1 MSNRDRSEPPAGDE
15 QTEAP
20 STRRSS
26 LPIGAPP
33 RRASMESVPVLP
45 PYLPPRGPAATPAA
59 TMPLA
64 PPRRP
69 ESSGTH
75 PAVATPVTSPPPAAP
90 RGSGGA
96 LPKVDPRIEPVDD
109 ADVPRIEV
117 MPEVT
122 VTRRPSSGQNL
133 SLGPPRSS
141 SHPAPAFRPAA
152 PSQRGPAIPLED
164 PFADPMEDPFAQT
177 ARVSSS
183 PPAMASPVAR
193 TNPPPARPV
202 DDAVKVSRGPSV
214 PERFELDDLFNAPPS
229 APAPRAPVP
238 TTAPRRP
245 SAPVK
250 SLSRAAPSA
259 GDSAYASLPPLRLSS
274 GPPGSLQVVRLPAP
288 LIEGE
293 TDTALQGT
301 DRAVAAH
308 ACMLALARAS
318 RSYLIYDPSNQAV
331 RGFLD
336 AVRNNFAAYLAQYG
350 ELPLTVRPFELV
362 LDQEV
367 VYIERERER
376 SLALKLFRDGVRKLT
391 LDADTTWPELTKLL
405 EILSIRFVGV
415 RHDEDDLVT
424 LLWKAGFHHIN
435 IESIE
440 GFVPDD
446 DDDPAAAGG
455 AGAGG
460 FASVAIAASA
470 RVPADFDLPAPRL
483 PGPMRVGASEVSD
496 DQRAMLIAEC
506 ASPRLPQVTIDL
518 IKRLLVVAGDPTD
531 PLSFD
536 EVAPLLREARDFLL
550 SDSRLQQ
557 LLTLFDVLAA
567 FADGHPELGEQVGP
581 LVSGFFDQRAVQKL
595 IHSVPKDAPSAPA
608 ELTKLLHSLPYDP
621 VPVLLD
627 LLASER
633 SEHDRRVL
641 REQLEGFLPAR
652 ADVVIAR
659 MREVKGSLA
668 ADLLRT
674 LSEKLPDAPSLVA
687 TTLISGED
695 DELQMEFL
703 RLTAAGKTDTSTRG
717 VLVHLL
723 RSTSET
729 LRVRTVESIGE
740 HREPGA
746 FTLLARHAEHRA
758 DERSSSP
765 EEMAAAGRAMTLV
778 DAARALES
786 FREWA
791 KPPGII
797 QRLVKNDAY
806 GLRVRA
812 AAAGLARHPSEEAD
826 KVLAELAGSVSS
838 EALRRVVEEARAER
852 AKARGEQS

>member
-1 MSNRDRSEPPAGDE
+1 MSNRDRSEPPAGNE
-15 QTEAP
+15 QTEGP
-20 STRRSS
+20 SIRRPS

-33 RRASMESVPVLP
+33 RRDSVESVPALP
-45 PYLPPRGPAATPAA
+45 PFLAPRSASLPPAVV
-59 TMPLA
+59 LDIA

-75 PAVATPVTSPPPAAP
+75 PAVAIPTMKPPPVGRHSSGAGFP
-90 RGSGGA
+90 R
-96 LPKVDPRIEPVDD
+96 VDPRAEPVDD
-109 ADVPRIEV
+109 DEVPKVEVLPDVPL
-117 MPEVT
+117 PP
-122 VTRRPSSGQNL
+122 RRTSSPLNL
-133 SLGPPRSS
+133 VVGPPRSS
-141 SHPAPAFRPAA
+141 SRPPPLRPAP
-152 PSQRGPAIPLED
+152 PSHSRGPALPMED
-164 PFADPMEDPFAQT
+164 PFAEPAEDPFAQT
-177 ARVSSS
+177 ARLSAA
-183 PPAMASPVAR
+183 PGAKTA
-193 TNPPPARPV
+193 PPPARPL
-202 DDAVKVSRGPSV
+202 DDVVRVSRGPSI
-214 PERFELDDLFNAPPS
+214 PERFELDDLTPAPPLARRG
-229 APAPRAPVP
+229 APPP
-238 TTAPRRP
+238 TVAPRRVA
-245 SAPVK
+245 APTK
-250 SLSRAAPSA
+250 SLSRAAPAA

-274 GPPGSLQVVRLPAP
+274 APGSIPAARPSTP
-288 LIEGE
+288 LLEGE
-293 TDTALQGT
+293 SETALQGS

-336 AVRNNFAAYLAQYG
+336 AVRNTFAAYLATYG

-424 LLWKAGFHHIN
+424 LLWKAGFHHIT

-446 DDDPAAAGG
+446 DDSSGPGAEGG
-455 AGAGG
+455 GGGG
-460 FASVAIAASA
+460 FAAVAIAASA
-470 RVPADFDLPAPRL
+470 KVPADFDLPVPRL
-483 PGPMRVGASEVSD
+483 PDPVRVAASAVSEE
-496 DQRAMLIAEC
+496 QRATLVAEC

-531 PLSFD
+531 PLHFD
-536 EVAPLLREARDFLL
+536 EVSPLVREARDFLL
-550 SDSRLQQ
+550 SDSRLLQ
-557 LLTLFDVLAA
+557 LLALFDVLTS
-567 FADGHPELGEQVGP
+567 FADGHPELSEQVGP

-595 IHSVPKDAPSAPA
+595 IRSVPNDATAAPA
-608 ELTKLLHSLPYDP
+608 ELTNLLHSLPYDP

-641 REQLEGFLPAR
+641 RELLEGFLPMR

-659 MREVKGSLA
+659 MRETRGSLA

-687 TTLISGED
+687 ATLMSGED

-703 RLTAAGKTDTSTRG
+703 RLTAVGKTDTSTRG

-723 RSTSET
+723 RSSSET
-729 LRVRTVESIGE
+729 LRVRTVEAIGE

-746 FTLLARHAEHRA
+746 FTLLQRHAEHRA

-765 EEMAAAGRAMTLV
+765 EEMAAVGRAMTLV
-778 DAARALES
+778 DGARALEA

-797 QRLVKNDAY
+797 QRLVKSDAHTA
-806 GLRVRA
+806 RVRA
-812 AAAGLARHPSEEAD
+812 VAAGLARHPSDEAD
-826 KVLAELAGSVSS
+826 GVLRELAATVTS
-838 EALRRVVEEARAER
+838 EALRRAVDDAVSER
-852 AKARGEQS
+852 AQRAGGTP

>member
-20 STRRSS
+20 STRRPS

-33 RRASMESVPVLP
+33 RRASVESVPALP
-45 PYLPPRGPAATPAA
+45 PFLAPRSASLPPAVTLD
-59 TMPLA
+59 LA

-75 PAVATPVTSPPPAAP
+75 PAVAVPTMKPPPAGQ
-90 RGSGGA
+90 RSSGSGF
-96 LPKVDPRIEPVDD
+96 PRVDPRAEPVDD
-109 ADVPRIEV
+109 EDVPKVEV
-117 MPEVT
+117 LPDVPLPP
-122 VTRRPSSGQNL
+122 RRPSSPLNL
-133 SLGPPRSS
+133 VVGPPRSS
-141 SHPAPAFRPAA
+141 SRPPPLRPAPP
-152 PSQRGPAIPLED
+152 PSSRGPAL
-164 PFADPMEDPFAQT
+164 PMEDPFAEPAEDPFAQSARLSSGPAAKT
-177 ARVSSS
+177 A
-183 PPAMASPVAR
+183 
-193 TNPPPARPV
+193 PPPPRPV
-202 DDAVKVSRGPSV
+202 DDVVKVSRGPSI
-214 PERFELDDLFNAPPS
+214 PERFELDDLSPAPPLARRG
-229 APAPRAPVP
+229 APPP
-238 TTAPRRP
+238 TVAPRRAA
-245 SAPVK
+245 APAK
-250 SLSRAAPSA
+250 SLSRAAPAA

-274 GPPGSLQVVRLPAP
+274 PPPGTVPSVRPSTPVLD
-288 LIEGE
+288 GE
-293 TDTALQGT
+293 NDTALQGS

-336 AVRNNFAAYLAQYG
+336 AVRNTFASYLATYG

-446 DDDPAAAGG
+446 DDTAMPGAEGG
-455 AGAGG
+455 GG
-460 FASVAIAASA
+460 FAAVAIAASA
-470 RVPADFDLPAPRL
+470 KVPADFDLPAPRL
-483 PGPMRVGASEVSD
+483 PDPVRVAASLVSD
-496 DQRAMLIAEC
+496 DQRAALVAEC

-531 PLSFD
+531 PLHFD
-536 EVAPLLREARDFLL
+536 DVAPLVREARDFLL
-550 SDSRLQQ
+550 SDSRLLQ
-557 LLTLFDVLAA
+557 LLALFDVLSS
-567 FADGHPELGEQVGP
+567 FADGHPELSEQVGP

-595 IHSVPKDAPSAPA
+595 IRSVPNDATAAPA
-608 ELTKLLHSLPYDP
+608 ELTNLLHSLPYDP

-641 REQLEGFLPAR
+641 RELLEGFLPMR
-652 ADVVIAR
+652 ADAVIAR
-659 MREVKGSLA
+659 MRETRGSLA

-687 TTLISGED
+687 ATLMSGED

-703 RLTAAGKTDTSTRG
+703 RLTAVGKTDTSTRG

-723 RSTSET
+723 RSSSET
-729 LRVRTVESIGE
+729 LRVRTVEAIGE

-746 FTLLARHAEHRA
+746 FTLLQRHAEHRA

-765 EEMAAAGRAMTLV
+765 EEMAAVGRAMTLV
-778 DAARALES
+778 DSARAIEA

-797 QRLVKNDAY
+797 QRLVKNDAHAA
-806 GLRVRA
+806 RVRA

-826 KVLAELAGSVSS
+826 GVLRELVASVTS
-838 EALRRVVEEARAER
+838 EVLRRAVDDAVNER
-852 AKARGEQS
+852 AQRAGGAT

>member
-1 MSNRDRSEPPAGDE
+1 MSKRDRAEPPAGRE
-15 QTEAP
+15 QPEGL
-20 STRRSS
+20 SIRRPS

-33 RRASMESVPVLP
+33 RRDSVESVPMLP
-45 PYLPPRGPAATPAA
+45 PFVAPRGASLPTVVPLD
-59 TMPLA
+59 LA

-75 PAVATPVTSPPPAAP
+75 PAVTAPATRPPPAGL
-90 RGSGGA
+90 RTGGSGF
-96 LPKVDPRIEPVDD
+96 PKVDPRVEPVDD
-109 ADVPRIEV
+109 DEVPKVEVLPDVPL
-117 MPEVT
+117 PP
-122 VTRRPSSGQNL
+122 RRPSSSALNRVV
-133 SLGPPRSS
+133 GPPLSS
-141 SHPAPAFRPAA
+141 SRLPPLRPAPPTSRAPAL
-152 PSQRGPAIPLED
+152 PMED
-164 PFADPMEDPFAQT
+164 PFADPAEDPFAQS
-177 ARVSSS
+177 ARL
-183 PPAMASPVAR
+183 SPVPAAK
-193 TNPPPARPV
+193 TAPPPARPL
-202 DDAVKVSRGPSV
+202 DDVVKVSRGPSV
-214 PERFELDDLFNAPPS
+214 PERFELDDLSPVAPVARRAPP
-229 APAPRAPVP
+229 APTV
-238 TTAPRRP
+238 APRRAA
-245 SAPVK
+245 APVK
-250 SLSRAAPSA
+250 TLSRAAPAA

-274 GPPGSLQVVRLPAP
+274 APPGSMAPARPSTP
-288 LIEGE
+288 LLEGE
-293 TDTALQGT
+293 VDTALQGSE
-301 DRAVAAH
+301 RAVAAH

-336 AVRNNFAAYLAQYG
+336 ALRNSFAAYLSTYG

-446 DDDPAAAGG
+446 DDSAVPGPEG
-455 AGAGG
+455 GG
-460 FASVAIAASA
+460 FAAIAIAASA
-470 RVPADFDLPAPRL
+470 KVPADFDLPAPRL
-483 PGPMRVGASEVSD
+483 PDPVRVAASPVSD
-496 DQRAMLIAEC
+496 EQRSALVAEC
-506 ASPRLPQVTIDL
+506 ASPRLPQLTIDL
-518 IKRLLVVAGDPTD
+518 IRRLLVVAGDPTD
-531 PLSFD
+531 PLHFD
-536 EVAPLLREARDFLL
+536 EVAPLVREARDFLL

-557 LLTLFDVLAA
+557 LLALFDVISS
-567 FADGHPELGEQVGP
+567 FADGHPELAAQVGP

-595 IHSVPKDAPSAPA
+595 IRSVPNDATAAPA

-641 REQLEGFLPAR
+641 RELLEGFLPAR

-659 MREVKGSLA
+659 MRETRGSLA

-674 LSEKLPDAPSLVA
+674 LSERLPDAPSLVA
-687 TTLISGED
+687 STLMSGED

-703 RLTAAGKTDTSTRG
+703 RLTAVGKTDTSTRG

-723 RSTSET
+723 RSSSET
-729 LRVRTVESIGE
+729 LRVRTVEAIGE

-746 FTLLARHAEHRA
+746 FTLLLRHAEHRA

-765 EEMAAAGRAMTLV
+765 EEMAAVGRAMTLV
-778 DAARALES
+778 DAARALEA

-797 QRLVKNDAY
+797 QRLVKAEAHAA
-806 GLRVRA
+806 RVRA
-812 AAAGLARHPSEEAD
+812 AAAGLARHPSDDAHR
-826 KVLAELAGSVSS
+826 VLQELAAGVTS
-838 EALRRVVEEARAER
+838 EALRRAVDDAVAER
-852 AKARGEQS
+852 AQRAGSAP